1 MLDPASI
8 GSFLTD
14 PLGDPLVRRAAVEVT
29 LIGIVGGTLGCWIVH
44 YGLPY
49 AAESVAH
56 CMLPG
61 LVLASL
67 AGAPLIL
74 GGAAGLL
81 AGVAAIGVASRAPG
95 IGRDT
100 AVAVAVTTLFGL
112 GALLALA
119 PETPPNIQGILFG
132 DVLAVSGGDLAIAAT
147 LALATLA
154 GLGLLHPRLLA
165 VGFDAHG
172 ARAIGVRAG
181 AVEGALLVLLAAA
194 VLVAVQGLG
203 NLLAVASL
211 VGPAAV
217 ARMHASR
224 MAPMMALAV
233 ALAVA
238 SGLTGLYASFHLE
251 LAAGASIAGATV
263 VICLVD
269 LAAQPLIRRAR
280 ERPRVGPTIAS
291 A

>member
-1 MLDPASI
+1 MPDLASI
-8 GSFLTD
+8 GSFLAD
-14 PLGDPLVRRAAVEVT
+14 PLSDPLVRRAAIEVA
-29 LIGIVGGTLGCWIVH
+29 LIGITGGALGCWIVH

-67 AGAPLIL
+67 ASAPLIL
-74 GGAAGLL
+74 GGAGGLL
-81 AGVAAIGVASRAPG
+81 VGVAAIGLASRAPG

-112 GALLALA
+112 GALLALSA
-119 PETPPNIQGILFG
+119 ETPPNLQGILFG
-132 DVLAVSGGDLAIAAT
+132 DVLAVSSGDLALAA
-147 LALATLA
+147 ALVAVTIA
-154 GLGLLHPRLLA
+154 GLVLLHPRLLA

-172 ARAIGVRAG
+172 ARAIGVGTG
-181 AVEGALLVLLAAA
+181 AVEAALLVLLAAA

-217 ARMHASR
+217 ARMLAHR
-224 MAPMMALAV
+224 MAPMMALA
-233 ALAVA
+233 ATLAIA
-238 SGLTGLYASFHLE
+238 SGLVGLYASYHLE

-263 VICLVD
+263 LVCVAA
-269 LAAQPLIRRAR
+269 LAASPLLAGTRK
-280 ERPRVGPTIAS
+280 RPNPVPTIA
-291 A
+291 AT

>member
-1 MLDPASI
+1 MLEPASI
-8 GSFLTD
+8 WSFLAD
-14 PLGDPLVRRAAVEVT
+14 PLSDPLVRRAAVEVA
-29 LIGIVGGTLGCWIVH
+29 LIGILGGALGCWIVH

-67 AGAPLIL
+67 AGVPLIL

-81 AGVAAIGVASRAPG
+81 AGVAAIAVAARAPG

-100 AVAVAVTTLFGL
+100 AIAVAVTSLFGL
-112 GALLALA
+112 GALLALS
-119 PETPPNIQGILFG
+119 PNTPPNIQGILFG
-132 DVLAVSGGDLAIAAT
+132 DVMAVSTGDLVVAALLT
-147 LALATLA
+147 AVTLA
-154 GLGLLHPRLLA
+154 GLALLHPRLLA

-172 ARAIGVRAG
+172 ARAIGVRAAG
-181 AVEGALLVLLAAA
+181 VEGFLLVLLAAA

-217 ARMHASR
+217 ARSLSHR
-224 MAPMMALAV
+224 MAPMMALA
-233 ALAVA
+233 AAIAVA
-238 SGLTGLYASFHLE
+238 SGVLGLYASYHLE

-263 VICLVD
+263 LICVVA
-269 LAAQPLIRRAR
+269 LAVRPLATRPW
-280 ERPRVGPTIAS
+280 ERPAVLPTIAS
-291 A
+291 S

>member
-1 MLDPASI
+1 MPDLASI
-8 GSFLTD
+8 GSFLGD
-14 PLGDPLVRRAAVEVT
+14 PLADPLVRRAAFEVA
-29 LIGIVGGTLGCWIVH
+29 LIGVVGGALGCWIVH

-49 AAESVAH
+49 AAESAAH

-61 LVLASL
+61 LVAASL
-67 AGAPLIL
+67 AGVPLIL
-74 GGAAGLL
+74 GGGAGLL
-81 AGVAAIGVASRAPG
+81 VGLAAIGLATRAPG

-112 GALLALA
+112 GALLALSA
-119 PETPPNIQGILFG
+119 ETPPNLQAILFG
-132 DVLAVSGGDLAIAAT
+132 DVLAVSDQDLAIAA
-147 LALATLA
+147 
-154 GLGLLHPRLLA
+154 GLVAVTIACLVLLHPRLLA

-181 AVEGALLVLLAAA
+181 AVEAALLVLLAAA

-217 ARMHASR
+217 ARMLAHR
-224 MAPMMALAV
+224 MAPMMAMAA
-233 ALAVA
+233 ALAIA
-238 SGLTGLYASFHLE
+238 SGLIGLYASFHLE

-263 VICLVD
+263 LVCVGA
-269 LAAQPLIRRAR
+269 LAAAPLLGGRAK
-280 ERPRVGPTIAS
+280 RPEPMPTIA
-291 A
+291 AT

>member
-8 GSFLTD
+8 GSFLGD
-14 PLGDPLVRRAAVEVT
+14 PLADPLVRRAAIEVA
-29 LIGIVGGTLGCWIVH
+29 LIGMVGGALGCWIVH

-61 LVLASL
+61 LVVAAL
-67 AGAPLIL
+67 AGAPLLL

-81 AGVAAIGVASRAPG
+81 AGVAAIGLASRVPG

-112 GALLALA
+112 GALLALS
-119 PETPPNIQGILFG
+119 PETPPNLQGILFG
-132 DVLAVSGGDLAIAAT
+132 DVLAVSSEDLAIAA
-147 LALATLA
+147 ALVAVTLA
-154 GLGLLHPRLLA
+154 GLAILHPRLLA

-172 ARAIGVRAG
+172 ARAIGVGAG
-181 AVEGALLVLLAAA
+181 AVEAALLVLLAAA

-217 ARMHASR
+217 ARMLAHR
-224 MAPMMALAV
+224 MAPMMVLAAALAT
-233 ALAVA
+233 AG
-238 SGLTGLYASFHLE
+238 GLIGLYASYHLE

-263 VICLVD
+263 LSSIGA
-269 LAAQPLIRRAR
+269 LALAPVLAR
-280 ERPRVGPTIAS
+280 PPKRPEPMPTIA
-291 A
+291 AT

>member
-1 MLDPASI
+1 MADLASI

-14 PLGDPLVRRAAVEVT
+14 PLADPLVRRAAIEVA
-29 LIGIVGGTLGCWIVH
+29 LIGIAGGALGCWIVH

-67 AGAPLIL
+67 AGIPLVV

-81 AGVAAIGVASRAPG
+81 VGVAAIALASRAPG

-100 AVAVAVTTLFGL
+100 AVAVAVTTLFGA
-112 GALLALA
+112 GALLALS
-119 PETPPNIQGILFG
+119 PETPPNLQGILFG
-132 DVLAVSGGDLAIAAT
+132 DVLAVSGSD
-147 LALATLA
+147 LALAAALVAVTLA
-154 GLGLLHPRLLA
+154 GLVLLHPRLLA
-165 VGFDAHG
+165 VGFDSHG

-181 AVEGALLVLLAAA
+181 GVEAALLVLLAVA

-203 NLLAVASL
+203 NLLAVAAL

-217 ARMHASR
+217 ARMLASR
-224 MAPMMALAV
+224 MAPMMTLAAALAIG
-233 ALAVA
+233 
-238 SGLTGLYASFHLE
+238 SGLAGLYASYHLE
-251 LAAGASIAGATV
+251 LAAGASIAASTV
-263 VICLVD
+263 LICAAALV
-269 LAAQPLIRRAR
+269 AGPLLR
-280 ERPRVGPTIAS
+280 ERPGGTPTIA
-291 A
+291 AR